1 MITVERA
8 PAYATIQDAGRRG
21 FLSSGVPISGAM
33 DRRTLDSLNALV
45 GNDTRS
51 AGIEWALSAGML
63 RFDTHVTFAFGGADC
78 PSKLNDVPLQPY
90 RAYHAA
96 EGDVL
101 SIAAPSKGRFLYFAV
116 SGGIDCPIVMG
127 SRSTYIPGQFGGIGG
142 RRFVSGDVVTI
153 AATARR
159 TRHQVSDALP
169 MGLRPSHGDR
179 IRFIPRDGVSPSE
192 WAADRFMLSAN
203 SDRTGYRL
211 TGAASTV
218 GASITSEPVCP
229 GVIQLPPDGEPIVL
243 MADAPTIGGYRIA
256 GVVISADLGALA
268 QLAPGASVT
277 LVPVSVAEAQR
288 EIESAFQT
296 LERIREWSL
305 AV

>member
-33 DRRTLDSLNALV
+33 DRRTLDSLNALI
-45 GNDTRS
+45 GNDIRA
-51 AGIEWALSAGML
+51 AGIEWALSAGAL
-63 RFDTHVTFAFGGADC
+63 RFNSHVTFAFGGADC
-78 PSKLNDVPLQPY
+78 PSQLNAAPLQPY
-90 RAYHAA
+90 RAYHAVG
-96 EGDVL
+96 GDVL
-101 SIAAPSKGRFLYFAV
+101 SIRAPSKGRFLYLAI
-116 SGGIDCPIVMG
+116 SGGLDCPIVMG
-127 SRSTYIPGQFGGIGG
+127 SRSTYIPGGFGGIGG
-142 RRFVSGDVVTI
+142 RRFVSGDVLPV
-153 AATARR
+153 AAPARR
-159 TRHQVSDALP
+159 KRHQVSDVLP
-169 MGLRPSHGDR
+169 KGLRPSHGDR
-179 IRFIPRDGVSPSE
+179 IRFIPREGVSPSE
-192 WAADRFMLSAN
+192 WATDRFMLSAN

-211 TGAASTV
+211 TGAASAV

-268 QLAPGASVT
+268 QRVPGASVT
-277 LVPVSVAEAQR
+277 LVAVTVAEAQR
-288 EIESAFQT
+288 EIERQFET
-296 LERIREWSL
+296 LARIREWSL